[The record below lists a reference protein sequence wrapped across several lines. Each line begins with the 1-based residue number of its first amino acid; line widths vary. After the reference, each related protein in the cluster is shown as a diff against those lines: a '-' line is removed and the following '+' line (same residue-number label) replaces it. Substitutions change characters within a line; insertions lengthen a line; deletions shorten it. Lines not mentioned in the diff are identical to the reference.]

1 MIVEFSHL
9 RWMQHKCNFPVCHR
23 KWPLQ
28 VDGSVRWCHCSRIW
42 WPHPG
47 RHPLMRTLLFPRWC
61 TVMDYH
67 LLCMSSVL
75 FHHLLCTGQ
84 LQCFFESMDLIK
96 KSRKREILEEGTKR
110 NILINVGDSAE
121 IRASC
126 QNRGI
131 DLSKGLSL
139 GECNYPLI
147 PVTTFSQ
154 TDVVLVWIYREF
166 SSAGTS
172 CSVTNHKLGR
182 LKQKRPPLFFFLT
195 DVYLRRPELTYF
207 GGKET

>member
-9 RWMQHKCNFPVCHR
+9 GWMQHKCNFPVCHR

-28 VDGSVRWCHCSRIW
+28 EDGSVRWCHCSRIW

-47 RHPLMRTLLFPRWC
+47 RHPLMRTLLFSSWW
-61 TVMDYH
+61 TVMDCH

-84 LQCFFESMDLIK
+84 LQCLFESMDLIK
-96 KSRKREILEEGTKR
+96 KLRKREILEEGTKR

-121 IRASC
+121 IRTSC

-139 GECNYPLI
+139 GECNY
-147 PVTTFSQ
+147 TTDSCHDVFTDRCSFS
-154 TDVVLVWIYREF
+154 LNLSRI
-166 SSAGTS
+166 
-172 CSVTNHKLGR
+172 
-182 LKQKRPPLFFFLT
+182 
-195 DVYLRRPELTYF
+195 
-207 GGKET
+207 